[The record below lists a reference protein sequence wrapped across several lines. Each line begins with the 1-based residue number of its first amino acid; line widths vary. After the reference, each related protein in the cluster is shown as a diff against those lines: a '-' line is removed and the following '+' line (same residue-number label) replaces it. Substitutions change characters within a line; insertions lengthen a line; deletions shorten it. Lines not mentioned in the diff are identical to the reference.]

1 VRILVVAAL
10 AVVLATCAA
19 VSQNKVTD
27 ADTAVK
33 VAEKALVRVY
43 GKKKIESERPFTATL
58 DKGVWTVAGTL
69 HCKDENGQS
78 TTTCVGGV
86 ATAKVSEVDGRVLS
100 VFHTK

>member
-1 VRILVVAAL
+1 MRTLMAIAL
-10 AVVLATCAA
+10 AGLLAYCAI
-19 VSQNKVTD
+19 SQNKVAD

-69 HCKDENGQS
+69 HCKDQDGNP
-78 TTTCVGGV
+78 TDMCAGGV
-86 ATAKVSEVDGRVLS
+86 AVARISEKNGRVLS
-100 VFHTK
+100 TGHT

>member
-1 VRILVVAAL
+1 MRILVVAAL
-10 AVVLATCAA
+10 AGALAPCA

-33 VAEKALVRVY
+33 AAEKALVRVY